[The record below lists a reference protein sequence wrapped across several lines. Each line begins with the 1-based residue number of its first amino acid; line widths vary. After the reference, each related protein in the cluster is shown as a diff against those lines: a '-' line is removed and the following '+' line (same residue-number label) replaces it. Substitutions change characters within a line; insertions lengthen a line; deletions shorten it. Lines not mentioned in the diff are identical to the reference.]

1 MGQGIIRGLG
11 KQAIGST
18 VTITGYWILGIPIS
32 LLAVFHYNW
41 GIVGLWVGPSV
52 AILFNSV
59 FYYVIIIK
67 ADWEAIAA
75 EAEVRRQRR

>member
-1 MGQGIIRGLG
+1 MG

-32 LLAVFHYNW
+32 LLAVFYYGW

-52 AILFNSV
+52 AIVFNSV
-59 FYYVIIIK
+59 FYYILIIK
-67 ADWEAIAA
+67 ADWDSIARDA
-75 EAEVRRQRR
+75 EKRRLLR